1 MSFWII
7 QDFPDTAR
15 FLSEE
20 ERTLVVRR
28 LQGDDQFSAAGEKLR
43 MKYIWQ
49 SLLDW
54 KTWLASMCLIFLI
67 LWILKSASSVI
78 IYMGC
83 DGPLY
88 AFSLFLPSIINQ
100 VCRSVY
106 RLLNIPLKV
115 CSLVCCDNL
124 SDFSRVQTFSTR
136 LQGNSCKPFNGTS
149 LCVCRNNNLYGGLFG

>member
-54 KTWLASMCLIFLI
+54 KTWLASMCPDFPHTVD
-67 LWILKSASSVI
+67 S
-78 IYMGC
+78 
-83 DGPLY
+83 
-88 AFSLFLPSIINQ
+88 Q
-100 VCRSVY
+100 VCFF
-106 RLLNIPLKV
+106 
-115 CSLVCCDNL
+115 
-124 SDFSRVQTFSTR
+124 SDY
-136 LQGNSCKPFNGTS
+136 
-149 LCVCRNNNLYGGLFG
+149 LYGL